1 MASNFT
7 GSNGLLYLLQKIK
20 LAFAG
25 KVDKVDGKGLSTNDL
40 TDELKQ
46 KILNAGDSSFS
57 GNYSDLTGAPT
68 ELSAFNNDV
77 GYQTSAQVE
86 STISAKGYQTATQV
100 AEAINNST
108 KISKEIVESLPEVS
122 SAKENVIY
130 MILKDGGTGN
140 DVYDEYMLVN
150 GKLEMV
156 GNSEV
161 DLNGYWN
168 ESNLSEISN
177 SEIDNIWNTVF
188 TE

>member
-68 ELSAFNNDV
+68 EVSAFNNDV
-77 GYQTSAQVE
+77 
-86 STISAKGYQTATQV
+86 GYQTATQV

-108 KISKEIVESLPEVS
+108 KISKEIVGSLPDAS

-130 MILKDGGTGN
+130 MILTENGTGN
-140 DVYDEYMLVN
+140 DVYDEYMIVN

-168 ESNLSEISN
+168 ESNLSEMSN

>member
-46 KILNAGDSSFS
+46 KILNAGDSSFT

-68 ELSAFNNDV
+68 EVSAFNNDV
-77 GYQTSAQVE
+77 GYQTA
-86 STISAKGYQTATQV
+86 IQV

-108 KISKEIVESLPEVS
+108 KISKEIVESLPETS

-130 MILKDGGTGN
+130 MILKENGTGS
-140 DVYDEYMLVN
+140 DVYDEYMIVN
-150 GKLEMV
+150 GKLELV

-168 ESNLSEISN
+168 ESNLSEMSN